1 MMKKHRRAI
10 EKKQD
15 KFYKEKGNKLEQKVR
30 TQKSVINAL
39 TTRMEIQAGVIESLK
54 KQLEQQAKKNEK

>member
-30 TQKSVINAL
+30 THKFKPV
-39 TTRMEIQAGVIESLK
+39 TTDRIRIWITSANGGKNVTISE
-54 KQLEQQAKKNEK
+54 LECYSK